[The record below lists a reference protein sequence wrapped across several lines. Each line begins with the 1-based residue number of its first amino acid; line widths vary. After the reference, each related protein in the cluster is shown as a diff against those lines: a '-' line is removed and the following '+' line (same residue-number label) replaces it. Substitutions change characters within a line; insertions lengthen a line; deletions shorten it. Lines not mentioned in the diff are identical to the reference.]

1 MRTQWNFCG
10 EHPAKYGWVCAG
22 ILPKMSGDTESQKS
36 TQCRGGVQ
44 IIFDCSSCQDDMH
57 KSCEKCNKF
66 QCSCMENPC
75 TYREAFKVREKHA
88 PAHRFKWGTVSCVRL
103 REIVFSGY
111 FPVNQFLR
119 VMIRQSVF
127 FHNQVPCRC
136 FPSQSMDRS
145 GICKSNETCECA
157 WTVAG
162 NSVPIHVIDI

>member
-75 TYREAFKVREKHA
+75 TYREAFKVREKRA

-127 FHNQVPCRC
+127 FTTRCRAVVFHPSLWTAVEFVNQMKLANVLGLWPATVS
-136 FPSQSMDRS
+136 PSMS
-145 GICKSNETCECA
+145 
-157 WTVAG
+157 
-162 NSVPIHVIDI
+162 